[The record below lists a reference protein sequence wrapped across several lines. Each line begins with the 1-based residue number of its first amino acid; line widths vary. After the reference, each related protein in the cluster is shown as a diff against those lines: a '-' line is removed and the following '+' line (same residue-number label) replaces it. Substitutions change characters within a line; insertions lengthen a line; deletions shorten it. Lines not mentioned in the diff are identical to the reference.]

1 MTLTRSFDFSNVPG
15 PIIFS
20 FQTWYDIETDYDYVY
35 FEVSEDGEHWEI
47 ITTPSGT
54 GEDPSGNS
62 YGWAYNDITN
72 GWMEESIDLSAYAGK
87 QIQVRFEYVTDAAVN
102 GEGMLIDDIRIDA
115 IDYFTDFES
124 DDGGWEAAGFVRI
137 QNVLPQTFRLAL
149 IRESGR
155 ETTIEMIKLTDEQT
169 AEIPLSLASG
179 DKAILVV
186 TGTTR
191 FTRELANY
199 SIEIK

>member
-1 MTLTRSFDFSNVPG
+1 MTPD
-15 PIIFS
+15 
-20 FQTWYDIETDYDYVY
+20 
-35 FEVSEDGEHWEI
+35 
-47 ITTPSGT
+47 
-54 GEDPSGNS
+54 DPSGNS
-62 YGWAYNDITN
+62 YGWAYNDVTN
-72 GWMEESIDLSAYAGK
+72 GWMQEDVDLSAYAGK
-87 QIQVRFEYVTDAAVN
+87 EIQVRFEYVTDAAVN

-124 DDGGWEAAGFVRI
+124 DDGGWEAAGFVRV
-137 QNVLPQTFRLAL
+137 QNILPQTFKVAL
-149 IRESGR
+149 IIESGR
-155 ETTIEMIKLTDEQT
+155 ETTVELIELSDAQS
-169 AEIPLSLASG
+169 ADIPLSLSSG